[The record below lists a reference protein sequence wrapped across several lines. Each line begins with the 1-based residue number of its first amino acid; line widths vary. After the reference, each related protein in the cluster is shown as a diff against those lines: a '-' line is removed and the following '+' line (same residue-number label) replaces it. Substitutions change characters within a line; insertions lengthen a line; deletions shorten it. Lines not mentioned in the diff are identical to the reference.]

1 MILQNK
7 ILLETQFFPPIDC
20 FATMQQYPSVIFEKN
35 DYFQKGTY
43 RNRCQIATAQGVQ
56 TLSVPLKKGKNQHQL
71 ITDVQISNDVNWQR
85 PLWRTLQTAYG
96 NAPYWEHY
104 APVFEPFFVKK
115 YDFLFDYNH
124 EIILTLFKLLKFDKR
139 INISFTETYEAPFTD
154 GTSRYSR
161 EGADFRNQCTP
172 KSDVNNAQ
180 RYPQVF
186 EDRHGFIPNLSI
198 LDLLFCCGKQSLDI
212 LEK

>member
-20 FATMQQYPSVIFEKN
+20 FAVLKQYPSVIFEKH

-56 TLSVPLKKGKNQHQL
+56 TLSVPLKKGKNQHQR
-71 ITDVQISNDVNWQR
+71 IADVQISNDVNWQR

-139 INISFTETYEAPFTD
+139 ITISFTDTYEAIFT
-154 GTSRYSR
+154 

-172 KSDVNNAQ
+172 KSDVNNVK

-186 EDRHGFIPNLSI
+186 EDRNGFVPNLSI